1 MTPKELLAVM
11 PGAGRRVEIWAAPLT
26 AAMDRFEINTRQR
39 KAAFL
44 SQIAHES
51 ACLTRLVENL
61 NYSPEGILATFNTP
75 RSPRFTKTDAYRY
88 GRTAEHPANQ
98 EMIANIAYA
107 GRMGNGPMESGDGW
121 RYRGRGPG
129 QLTGKSN
136 YARCGAALGID
147 LLSRPELIELPAYG
161 AMAFGWYWVEGNP
174 RGIDLNTLADRGDI
188 VGISLAV
195 NGGDNGI
202 EKRIALFQAA
212 QGALA

>member
-1 MTPKELLAVM
+1 MTPEELLAIM
-11 PGAGRRVEIWAAPLT
+11 PGAGRRVDIWAAPLT
-26 AAMDRFEINTRQR
+26 AAMERFEINTTPR

-61 NYSPEGILATFNTP
+61 NYSPEGLLATFNTT
-75 RSPRFTKTDAYRY
+75 RSLRFTRTDAYRY
-88 GRTAEHPANQ
+88 GRTAAHPAEQ
-98 EMIANIAYA
+98 ETIANIAYA

-129 QLTGKSN
+129 QLTGKAN

-147 LLSRPELIELPAYG
+147 LLNRPELVELPACG
-161 AMAFGWYWVEGNP
+161 ALAFGWYWVEGNP
-174 RGIDLNTLADRGDI
+174 HGIDLNTLADKGDI

-202 EKRIALFQAA
+202 TERIAIYQAA
-212 QGALA
+212 TEVLA